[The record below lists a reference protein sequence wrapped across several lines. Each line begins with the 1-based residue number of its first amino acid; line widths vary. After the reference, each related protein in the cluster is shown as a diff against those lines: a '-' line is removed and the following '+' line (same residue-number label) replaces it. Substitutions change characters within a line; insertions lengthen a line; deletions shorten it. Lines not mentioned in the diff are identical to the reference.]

1 MPFVLLVLSAGMRR
15 DRHPEIKRA
24 HAWAAA
30 AVNAGVVVSGR
41 RCSGQCAAAEG
52 AMYVTEQHGQQEQL
66 TVQIDISMPHLAHND
81 LYSGHKRFSKRS
93 NLHTEQQQNTNNNN
107 NLNSKK
113 QSVYHKRCT
122 LEELLEPALSPAN
135 SQGSG
140 SASGQG
146 QGKKPFITVVKSGK
160 FLDPP
165 PDNKVSCYLRN
176 NQSLHGS
183 QLLVYS
189 YCSRPRVMQP
199 APKVRPKENNN
210 NNTLNNFNYYQQA
223 NKQALLH
230 ASENTLRAKRSVN
243 NNEPNQQDGG
253 PNPYGNIM
261 YDKRVVRGSN
271 FTQHPAQTPAERL
284 EESRR
289 RAAARRR
296 VRPSKA
302 FRKLGTPPPVDGR
315 HHTNVQTDINLEEI
329 TERPRELEAS
339 CQTDAGWERPRS
351 PPYVPIKHGTDQH
364 TQVWPGELF
373 DFENDSQPVVGGVV
387 GRALEQALSEVL
399 QEEEVAAL
407 RAQQRR
413 LHELRLAEWAEARRV
428 QEREFRLQKEKEVR
442 TREQE
447 AAYQEQKRAE
457 ERAAALALSQA
468 MLEELLPS
476 VLEGLAKAGQ
486 IPAPVQK
493 EVETGTGVMPWL
505 IEEVA
510 QEMKT
515 MITSRHVISDIV
527 REVLETRAEL
537 RQACGDDEL
546 EKCSFHPTDSS
557 EYNFSDQI
565 SYSEALYL
573 SAEF

>member
-1 MPFVLLVLSAGMRR
+1 
-15 DRHPEIKRA
+15 
-24 HAWAAA
+24 
-30 AVNAGVVVSGR
+30 
-41 RCSGQCAAAEG
+41 
-52 AMYVTEQHGQQEQL
+52 MYVTEAAAGQQEL
-66 TVQIDISMPHLAHND
+66 TVQIDISMPHLAQND
-81 LYSGHKRFSKRS
+81 LSYPGANNKRFSKRS
-93 NLHTEQQQNTNNNN
+93 NLQGE
-107 NLNSKK
+107 KR

-122 LEELLEPALSPAN
+122 LEELLEPALSPSN

-140 SASGQG
+140 SQG
-146 QGKKPFITVVKSGK
+146 QGSKKPFITVVKSGK

-165 PDNKVSCYLRN
+165 EKTNYYLKN
-176 NQSLHGS
+176 SHGGS
-183 QLLVYS
+183 QVLVYS

-199 APKVRPKENNN
+199 AVKVRSKENLKFANNN
-210 NNTLNNFNYYQQA
+210 NNSSLNNFNYYQA
-223 NKQALLH
+223 NNKTFLQTN
-230 ASENTLRAKRSVN
+230 ENSLRSKRSIIS
-243 NNEPNQQDGG
+243 NESNQQDGG

-271 FTQHPAQTPAERL
+271 FTQHPTQTHQPKWNPYFGYAKLLSQPQPAERL

-315 HHTNVQTDINLEEI
+315 HHTNIQTDLNLEEI
-329 TERPRELEAS
+329 IERPRELEAS
-339 CQTDAGWERPRS
+339 CQTESAWERPRS
-351 PPYVPIKHGTDQH
+351 PPYVPIKHGTDQY

-442 TREQE
+442 TMEQE
-447 AAYQEQKRAE
+447 QAYQEQKKAE

-476 VLEGLAKAGQ
+476 VLEGLAEAGQ

-505 IEEVA
+505 VEEVA

-527 REVLETRAEL
+527 KEVLETRAEL
-537 RQACGDDEL
+537 RRALGDEVDEEEQPKSGDDDDE
-546 EKCSFHPTDSS
+546 ENS
-557 EYNFSDQI
+557 
-565 SYSEALYL
+565 
-573 SAEF
+573 